1 MEYKLINCDSVVK
14 KITRKDALFHG
25 NYCLD
30 PYQNCE
36 FGCLYCDSSFEKI
49 IYAKGNVVDVLKREI
64 AQIDHGWIII
74 GSVNDPYQ
82 NAEKTY
88 QLTKSILETL
98 AQYTF
103 PCHILTKS
111 PLILRDID
119 LLLQLQCMV
128 TVSFT
133 SLDDRVLRVFEPGA
147 PSPKDRLKAVE
158 KLRDNGIHTGVAM
171 IPMIPYIIEDEI
183 EKIVQA
189 ANDVH
194 AQYLL
199 HKHLELK
206 GDQEVLFK
214 NMLETHYPHL
224 LPKYDVLYKDDFN
237 PRKQYV
243 QELNKMLELY
253 CNKYKIPDK
262 ITV

>member
-25 NYCLD
+25 NYCVD

-49 IYAKGNVVDVLKREI
+49 IFAKGNVVDILKKEI
-64 AQIDHGWIII
+64 AHIYHGRIII

-82 NAEKTY
+82 NAEKTH

-98 AQYTF
+98 ALHHF

-119 LLLQLQCMV
+119 LLSSLQCMV
-128 TVSFT
+128 TVSF
-133 SLDDRVLRVFEPGA
+133 SSFDDRVLRVFEPGV
-147 PSPKDRLKAVE
+147 PSPKDRLRAVE
-158 KLRDNGIHTGVAM
+158 KLRDNGINAGVAM
-171 IPMIPYIIEDEI
+171 IPMIPYIVEDEI
-183 EKIVQA
+183 EKMVQA

-214 NMLETHYPHL
+214 NMLEIHYPHL
-224 LPKYDVLYKDDFN
+224 LPKYDELYKDGFS
-237 PRKQYV
+237 PRKQYI
-243 QELNKMLELY
+243 QGLNRMLEMY
-253 CNKYKIPDK
+253 CSKYNIPDK
-262 ITV
+262 ILF